1 VLTALAQTIDLGN
14 HFGWQKYQ
22 TMAFASIYVPQFMVQ
37 AVLRTEPQ
45 LRAGALALVDG
56 TPPLVRVI
64 DANDSAWRAGIQMG
78 MAKSQ
83 VAQFLGVEIR
93 NRSQSKEAAAHAALL
108 DLGWSVS
115 PRMENTAADTIVL
128 DLAGLNS
135 LFGSDEEIAGDL
147 SRRALSLGLATNVAV
162 AANIEVAIHAARG
175 FTGVTVIPDGEE
187 SRRIGVLPVHV
198 LFPSEESLAT
208 LDRWGIK
215 TCGDLAAL
223 PLLELSERLG
233 QEGVRLHELAR
244 GASVR
249 SLVLAEPSLSFREE
263 LELDTAEEE
272 LEPVSFLLGRLLD
285 QLCARLQARAQAAT
299 AIHLRFDLGDLFEK
313 DAEIIKRNSP
323 PDDNQKIY
331 RKVLTLPV
339 AMRDSKM
346 LLKLLRLQ
354 LQSDPP
360 PGSIVKIILVA
371 EPSRRRAAQ
380 SGLFVPSSPDP
391 EKLELTVAR
400 LAKLVGSANV
410 GSPELVDTHRPG
422 EFRMSRFRPPANE
435 EPPRRKSK
443 NGTELAIAEPAANE
457 SPSRRSSV
465 GFRMFRPRLPATIEL
480 HDGIPSRVFFRGVY
494 GSVIAVSGP
503 WRTSGDWW
511 REDSWLQD
519 EWDIEVWVNS
529 PSARIIHTRNSFSA
543 LDSNPQQQTAAPSG
557 TYCIYF
563 DVTAQSWFVR
573 GMYD

>member
-1 VLTALAQTIDLGN
+1 
-14 HFGWQKYQ
+14 
-22 TMAFASIYVPQFMVQ
+22 MAFASIYVPQFMVQ

-64 DANDSAWRAGIQMG
+64 DANDSAWRVGIQMG

-108 DLGWSVS
+108 DLGRSVS

-480 HDGIPSRVFFRGVY
+480 HDGIPSRVVFRGVY

-529 PSARIIHTRNSFSA
+529 PSARIIHKRNSFSA

>member
-1 VLTALAQTIDLGN
+1 
-14 HFGWQKYQ
+14 
-22 TMAFASIYVPQFMVQ
+22 MAFASIYVPQFMVQ

-135 LFGSDEEIAGDL
+135 LFGSDEGIAGDL

-313 DAEIIKRNSP
+313 DAEIIKRNST

-435 EPPRRKSK
+435 ESPRRKSK

-480 HDGIPSRVFFRGVY
+480 HDGIPSRVVFRGVY

>member
-1 VLTALAQTIDLGN
+1 
-14 HFGWQKYQ
+14 
-22 TMAFASIYVPQFMVQ
+22 MAFASIYVPQFMVQ

-135 LFGSDEEIAGDL
+135 LFGSDEGIAGDL
-147 SRRALSLGLATNVAV
+147 SRRALSLGLATHVAV

-285 QLCARLQARAQAAT
+285 QLCARLQARAQAAS
-299 AIHLRFDLGDLFEK
+299 AIYLRFDLGDLFEK

-435 EPPRRKSK
+435 ESPRRKSK
-443 NGTELAIAEPAANE
+443 YGTELAIAEPAANE

-480 HDGIPSRVFFRGVY
+480 HDGIPSRVVFRGVY

>member
-1 VLTALAQTIDLGN
+1 
-14 HFGWQKYQ
+14 
-22 TMAFASIYVPQFMVQ
+22 MAFASIYVPQFMVQ

-64 DANDSAWRAGIQMG
+64 DANDSAWRVGIQMG

-529 PSARIIHTRNSFSA
+529 PSARIIHKRNSFSA

>member
-1 VLTALAQTIDLGN
+1 
-14 HFGWQKYQ
+14 
-22 TMAFASIYVPQFMVQ
+22 MAFASIYVPQFMVQ

-108 DLGWSVS
+108 DLGRSVS

-313 DAEIIKRNSP
+313 DAEIIKRNSTP
-323 PDDNQKIY
+323 GDNQKIY

-494 GSVIAVSGP
+494 GSVIAASGP

>member
-1 VLTALAQTIDLGN
+1 
-14 HFGWQKYQ
+14 
-22 TMAFASIYVPQFMVQ
+22 MAFASIYVPQFMVQ

-64 DANDSAWRAGIQMG
+64 DANDSAWRVGIQMG

-147 SRRALSLGLATNVAV
+147 SRRALSLGLATNVAA

-435 EPPRRKSK
+435 ESPRRKFK
-443 NGTELAIAEPAANE
+443 NGTELAITEPAANE

-480 HDGIPSRVFFRGVY
+480 HDGIPSRVVFRGVY

>member
-1 VLTALAQTIDLGN
+1 
-14 HFGWQKYQ
+14 
-22 TMAFASIYVPQFMVQ
+22 MAFASIYVPQFMVQ

-135 LFGSDEEIAGDL
+135 LFGSDEGIAGDL
-147 SRRALSLGLATNVAV
+147 SRRALSLGLATHVAV

-435 EPPRRKSK
+435 ESPRRKSK
-443 NGTELAIAEPAANE
+443 NGTELAITEPAANE

-529 PSARIIHTRNSFSA
+529 PSARIIHTRNRFSA

>member
-1 VLTALAQTIDLGN
+1 
-14 HFGWQKYQ
+14 
-22 TMAFASIYVPQFMVQ
+22 MAFASIYVPQFMVQ

-64 DANDSAWRAGIQMG
+64 DANDSAWRVGIQMG

-108 DLGWSVS
+108 DLGRSVS

-147 SRRALSLGLATNVAV
+147 SRRALSLGLATNVAA

-435 EPPRRKSK
+435 ESPRRKFK
-443 NGTELAIAEPAANE
+443 NGTELAITEPAANE

-480 HDGIPSRVFFRGVY
+480 HDGIPSRVVFRGVY

-529 PSARIIHTRNSFSA
+529 PSARIIHKRNSFSA

>member
-1 VLTALAQTIDLGN
+1 
-14 HFGWQKYQ
+14 
-22 TMAFASIYVPQFMVQ
+22 MAFASIYVPQFMVQ

-64 DANDSAWRAGIQMG
+64 DANDSAWRVGIQMG

-435 EPPRRKSK
+435 ESPRRKFK
-443 NGTELAIAEPAANE
+443 NGTELAITEPAANE

-480 HDGIPSRVFFRGVY
+480 HDGIPSRVVFRGVY

-511 REDSWLQD
+511 REDFWLQD

-529 PSARIIHTRNSFSA
+529 PSARIIHKRNSFSA

>member
-1 VLTALAQTIDLGN
+1 
-14 HFGWQKYQ
+14 
-22 TMAFASIYVPQFMVQ
+22 MAFASIYVPQFMVQ

-135 LFGSDEEIAGDL
+135 LFGSDEEIARDL
-147 SRRALSLGLATNVAV
+147 SRRALSLGLATNVAA

-331 RKVLTLPV
+331 RKGLTLPV

-435 EPPRRKSK
+435 EPRRKSK

-457 SPSRRSSV
+457 PPSRRSSV

-480 HDGIPSRVFFRGVY
+480 HDGVPSRVFFRGVY
-494 GSVIAVSGP
+494 GSVIAASGP

-511 REDSWLQD
+511 REDFWLQD

>member
-1 VLTALAQTIDLGN
+1 
-14 HFGWQKYQ
+14 
-22 TMAFASIYVPQFMVQ
+22 MAFASIYVPQFMVQ

-147 SRRALSLGLATNVAV
+147 SRRALSLGLATNVAA

-331 RKVLTLPV
+331 RKGLTLPV

-443 NGTELAIAEPAANE
+443 NGTELAIAKPAANE
-457 SPSRRSSV
+457 PPSRRSSV

-480 HDGIPSRVFFRGVY
+480 HDGVPSRFFFRGVY
-494 GSVIAVSGP
+494 GSVIAASGP

-511 REDSWLQD
+511 REDFWLQD

>member
-1 VLTALAQTIDLGN
+1 
-14 HFGWQKYQ
+14 
-22 TMAFASIYVPQFMVQ
+22 
-37 AVLRTEPQ
+37 
-45 LRAGALALVDG
+45 
-56 TPPLVRVI
+56 
-64 DANDSAWRAGIQMG
+64 
-78 MAKSQ
+78 
-83 VAQFLGVEIR
+83 
-93 NRSQSKEAAAHAALL
+93 
-108 DLGWSVS
+108 
-115 PRMENTAADTIVL
+115 
-128 DLAGLNS
+128 
-135 LFGSDEEIAGDL
+135 
-147 SRRALSLGLATNVAV
+147 
-162 AANIEVAIHAARG
+162 
-175 FTGVTVIPDGEE
+175 
-187 SRRIGVLPVHV
+187 
-198 LFPSEESLAT
+198 
-208 LDRWGIK
+208 
-215 TCGDLAAL
+215 
-223 PLLELSERLG
+223 
-233 QEGVRLHELAR
+233 
-244 GASVR
+244 
-249 SLVLAEPSLSFREE
+249 
-263 LELDTAEEE
+263 
-272 LEPVSFLLGRLLD
+272 
-285 QLCARLQARAQAAT
+285 
-299 AIHLRFDLGDLFEK
+299 LRFDLGDLFEK

-323 PDDNQKIY
+323 PPDDNQKIY

-339 AMRDSKM
+339 AMHDSKM

-400 LAKLVGSANV
+400 LAKLVGSANI

-443 NGTELAIAEPAANE
+443 NGTEPAIAEPATNE

-511 REDSWLQD
+511 REDFWLQD

-529 PSARIIHTRNSFSA
+529 PSAGIIHTRNSFSA

-557 TYCIYF
+557 TYCICF

>member
-1 VLTALAQTIDLGN
+1 
-14 HFGWQKYQ
+14 
-22 TMAFASIYVPQFMVQ
+22 MAFASIYVPQFMVQ
-37 AVLRTEPQ
+37 AVMRAEPQ
-45 LRAGALALVDG
+45 LRSGALALVDG

-64 DANDSAWRAGIQMG
+64 DANDSAWRAGIQRG

-83 VAQFLGVEIR
+83 VTQFLGVEIR

-147 SRRALSLGLATNVAV
+147 SRRALSLGLATHVAV

-249 SLVLAEPSLSFREE
+249 SLVLAEPRLSFREE

-285 QLCARLQARAQAAT
+285 QLCARLQARAQAAS
-299 AIHLRFDLGDLFEK
+299 AIYLRFDLGDLFEK
-313 DAEIIKRNSP
+313 DSEILKIRPESG
-323 PDDNQKIY
+323 DDPKLYQKA
-331 RKVLTLPV
+331 LTLPV
-339 AMRDSKM
+339 PMRDSKL

-354 LQSDPP
+354 LQSAPP
-360 PGSIVKIILVA
+360 PASIVKIILSA
-371 EPSRRRAAQ
+371 EPSRPRAAQ

-400 LAKLVGSANV
+400 LAKLVGNTNI

-422 EFRMSRFRPPANE
+422 EFRMSQFNPPIDE
-435 EPPRRKSK
+435 QHVRRKMKSGRATTTADTK
-443 NGTELAIAEPAANE
+443 ENVSQA
-457 SPSRRSSV
+457 RRSFM
-465 GFRMFRPRLPATIEL
+465 GFRIL
-480 HDGIPSRVFFRGVY
+480 
-494 GSVIAVSGP
+494 
-503 WRTSGDWW
+503 
-511 REDSWLQD
+511 
-519 EWDIEVWVNS
+519 
-529 PSARIIHTRNSFSA
+529 
-543 LDSNPQQQTAAPSG
+543 
-557 TYCIYF
+557 
-563 DVTAQSWFVR
+563 
-573 GMYD
+573 

>member
-1 VLTALAQTIDLGN
+1 
-14 HFGWQKYQ
+14 
-22 TMAFASIYVPQFMVQ
+22 MAFASIYVPQFMVQ

-64 DANDSAWRAGIQMG
+64 DANDSAWRVGIQMG

-313 DAEIIKRNSP
+313 DAEIIKRNST

-480 HDGIPSRVFFRGVY
+480 RDGVPSRVFFRGVY
-494 GSVIAVSGP
+494 GSVIAASGP

-529 PSARIIHTRNSFSA
+529 PSARIIHKRNSFSA

>member
-1 VLTALAQTIDLGN
+1 
-14 HFGWQKYQ
+14 
-22 TMAFASIYVPQFMVQ
+22 MAFASIYVPQFMVQ

-64 DANDSAWRAGIQMG
+64 DANDSAWRVGIQMG

-108 DLGWSVS
+108 DLGRSVS

-435 EPPRRKSK
+435 ESLRRKSK

-480 HDGIPSRVFFRGVY
+480 HDGIPSRVVFRGVY

>member
-1 VLTALAQTIDLGN
+1 
-14 HFGWQKYQ
+14 
-22 TMAFASIYVPQFMVQ
+22 MAFASIYVPQFMVQ

-331 RKVLTLPV
+331 RKGLTLPV

-457 SPSRRSSV
+457 PPSRRSSV

-480 HDGIPSRVFFRGVY
+480 HDGVPSRVFFRGVY
-494 GSVIAVSGP
+494 GSVIAASGP

-511 REDSWLQD
+511 REDFWLQD

>member
-1 VLTALAQTIDLGN
+1 
-14 HFGWQKYQ
+14 
-22 TMAFASIYVPQFMVQ
+22 MAFASIYVPQFMVQ

-147 SRRALSLGLATNVAV
+147 SRRALSLGLATNVAA

-331 RKVLTLPV
+331 RKGLTLPV

-457 SPSRRSSV
+457 PPSRRSSV

-480 HDGIPSRVFFRGVY
+480 HDGVPSRVFFRGVY
-494 GSVIAVSGP
+494 GSVIAASGP

-511 REDSWLQD
+511 REDFWLQD

>member
-1 VLTALAQTIDLGN
+1 
-14 HFGWQKYQ
+14 
-22 TMAFASIYVPQFMVQ
+22 MAFASIYVPQFMVQ

-64 DANDSAWRAGIQMG
+64 DANDSAWRVGIQMG

-435 EPPRRKSK
+435 ESPRRKFK
-443 NGTELAIAEPAANE
+443 NGTELAITEPAANE

-529 PSARIIHTRNSFSA
+529 PSARIIHKRNSFSA

>member
-1 VLTALAQTIDLGN
+1 
-14 HFGWQKYQ
+14 
-22 TMAFASIYVPQFMVQ
+22 MAFASIYVPQFMVQ

-64 DANDSAWRAGIQMG
+64 DANDSAWRVGIQMG

-147 SRRALSLGLATNVAV
+147 SRRALSLGLATHVAV

-299 AIHLRFDLGDLFEK
+299 AIYLRFDLGDLFEK
-313 DAEIIKRNSP
+313 DAEIIKRNSTP
-323 PDDNQKIY
+323 GDNQKIY

-435 EPPRRKSK
+435 ESLRRKSK
-443 NGTELAIAEPAANE
+443 NGTELGIAEPAANE

-480 HDGIPSRVFFRGVY
+480 HDGIPSRVVFRGVY

-511 REDSWLQD
+511 RDDSWLQD

-543 LDSNPQQQTAAPSG
+543 LDSNPQQQTAAPNG

>member
-1 VLTALAQTIDLGN
+1 
-14 HFGWQKYQ
+14 
-22 TMAFASIYVPQFMVQ
+22 MAFASIYVPQFMVQ

-64 DANDSAWRAGIQMG
+64 DANDSAWRVGIQMG

-443 NGTELAIAEPAANE
+443 NGTELAITEPAANE

-480 HDGIPSRVFFRGVY
+480 HDGIPSRVVFRGVY

>member
-1 VLTALAQTIDLGN
+1 
-14 HFGWQKYQ
+14 
-22 TMAFASIYVPQFMVQ
+22 MAFASIYVPQFMVQ

-135 LFGSDEEIAGDL
+135 LFGSDEGIAGDL

-313 DAEIIKRNSP
+313 DAEIIKRNSTP
-323 PDDNQKIY
+323 GDNQKIY

-443 NGTELAIAEPAANE
+443 NGTELAITEPAANE

-480 HDGIPSRVFFRGVY
+480 HDGIPSRVVFRGVY